1 MSHNTWRK
9 SSYSGEGDTCVE
21 LAASA
26 GAIRLRESDYPDV
39 VVTTSPEKLAALIRA
54 IKAGEFDR
62 IDA

>member
-1 MSHNTWRK
+1 MSHITWRK

-21 LAASA
+21 LAISA